1 MSMQMIFNYEEEE
14 QELAP
19 STILILHQI
28 PDETPEQ
35 MNSIRL
41 VRYRTCS
48 SVFVFVDDVI

>member
-1 MSMQMIFNYEEEE
+1 MQMIFNYEEEE